1 MPFLRR
7 LSLARTRVMTVST
20 YIGTSGWHYDHWEG
34 PFYPTGLPDNSFLE
48 YYASCFYR
56 GRYGIKRLVGWANVF
71 SAWRLE
77 GENPFRAAQQ
87 DKIEHMML
95 VTLLNEREYELH

>member
-1 MPFLRR
+1 
-7 LSLARTRVMTVST
+7 MTVST

-56 GRYGIKRLVGWANVF
+56 GRYGVKRLVGWANVF
-71 SAWRLE
+71 SAWRKE
-77 GENPFRAAQQ
+77 GLDVYCYFDNDEAGYAVQDALSSQQ
-87 DKIEHMML
+87 MM
-95 VTLLNEREYELH
+95 TEG